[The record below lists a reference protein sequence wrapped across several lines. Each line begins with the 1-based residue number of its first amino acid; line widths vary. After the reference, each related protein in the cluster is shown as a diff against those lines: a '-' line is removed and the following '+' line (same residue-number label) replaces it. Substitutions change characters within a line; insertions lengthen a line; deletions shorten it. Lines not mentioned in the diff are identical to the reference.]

1 MIPVSIP
8 SIPLSDIREGMFIRA
23 YSGAPGAG
31 IDWTG
36 RALQVAHI
44 EGAPVLRMTV
54 DGRLATLMVPDESV
68 LTIIEAQ
75 EPLS

>member
-23 YSGAPGAG
+23 YSGAPCAG

-44 EGAPVLRMTV
+44 EGVPVLRMIV
-54 DGRLATLMVPDESV
+54 DGRLATLTVPDESV